1 MEKRW
6 TTSRTDGNGTPEE
19 LWSSCDGVRLQLR
32 LALSLG
38 LLVSYATLARLLQIC
53 CGALDLGGS
62 GDAGRIKRSFL
73 IPSSEES
80 GNLNSWRGL
89 GAIEANLA
97 RLPPEAD
104 LGNRPID

>member
-62 GDAGRIKRSFL
+62 GDAGRIKRSSVIARIRSL
-73 IPSSEES
+73 
-80 GNLNSWRGL
+80 RGK
-89 GAIEANLA
+89 
-97 RLPPEAD
+97 RKPE
-104 LGNRPID
+104 LLSRFRRH